1 MNGVTIVVVG
11 DALLD
16 VDLRGDSHRSCPGT
30 TAPVL
35 EHTTRWSR
43 PGGAA
48 LTAGLLSEHE
58 GVHVV
63 LLTAL
68 GEDEAAAEIARGLG
82 ADVRLVSPSLRE
94 HTPTKTRILADG
106 VTVARVDEG
115 CDPDFAWPED
125 GDVRR
130 LLDRASAVLVCD
142 YGLGTTHQSVV
153 RAAVAGAVGRV
164 PVIWDPHPKG
174 AAPVEGVDLVTPNES
189 ESFLAGD
196 GARDTPL
203 ERASRLVDLW
213 RARAVAVTLGERG
226 ATWADD
232 EGRHG
237 RSRSFPV
244 DVPTD
249 TCGAGDAFA
258 AACATAKAA
267 GADTQSAVEAGTSA
281 ATEFVDRGAAGAY
294 ATSREG
300 RGPAVS
306 LLTPS
311 PITESVRRGGGRVV
325 ATGGCFDVLHAG
337 HVELLRRA
345 RELGDHL
352 VVLLN
357 DDASVRALKGKGR
370 PVVPEHDRAEIL
382 SALEYVDTVVL
393 FADPTPVRLL
403 ERIRP
408 DVWVKGGDYDPEL
421 LPETSVVREAGGEVL
436 TLPLLAGRS
445 SSGVIDRIRERAGA
459 PAL

>member
-1 MNGVTIVVVG
+1 MSGPTIVVIG

-16 VDLRGDSHRSCPGT
+16 VDLRGESRRSCPGT
-30 TAPVL
+30 SAPVL
-35 EHTTRWSR
+35 ERTTRWSR

-68 GEDEAAAEIARGLG
+68 GEDDAAAEIARDLG
-82 ADVRLVSPSLRE
+82 AGVRLVSPSARE
-94 HTPTKTRILADG
+94 HTPTKTRILAEG

-115 CDPDFAWPED
+115 CDPDFEWPD
-125 GDVRR
+125 DMDVRA
-130 LLDRASAVLVCD
+130 LIDRASAVLVSD
-142 YGLGTTHQSVV
+142 YGLGTTHQGVV
-153 RAAVAGAVGRV
+153 RAAVSEAVGRV
-164 PVIWDPHPKG
+164 PVVWDPHPKG
-174 AAPVEGVDLVTPNES
+174 AAPVEGVDLVTPNET
-189 ESFLAGD
+189 ESLLAGD
-196 GARDTPL
+196 GERDTPW
-203 ERASRLVDLW
+203 ERASRLVDRW
-213 RARAVAVTLGERG
+213 RARAVAVTLGEEG
-226 ATWADD
+226 AIWSDAQ
-232 EGRHG
+232 GRRG
-237 RSRSFPV
+237 RSRSWPMG
-244 DVPTD
+244 VPTD

-258 AACATAKAA
+258 AACVAA
-267 GADTQSAVEAGTSA
+267 RAVGTDIQGAVEAGTSA

-294 ATSREG
+294 ATSPKR
-300 RGPAVS
+300 RGPAIS

-311 PITESVRRGGGRVV
+311 PITESARRGGGRVV

-357 DDASVRALKGKGR
+357 DDASVRTLKGRGR
-370 PVVPEHDRAEIL
+370 PVVPEHDRAQIL
-382 SALEYVDTVVL
+382 AALECVDTVVL
-393 FADPTPVRLL
+393 FADPTPVRIL

-436 TLPLLAGRS
+436 TMPLLAGRS
-445 SSGVIDRIRERAGA
+445 TSGVIERIRERAGA